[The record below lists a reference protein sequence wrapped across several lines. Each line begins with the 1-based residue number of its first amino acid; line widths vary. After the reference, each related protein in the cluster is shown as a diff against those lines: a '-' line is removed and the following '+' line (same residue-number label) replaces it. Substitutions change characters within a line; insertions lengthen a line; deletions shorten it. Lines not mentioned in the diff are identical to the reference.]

1 MSGVMMDTLLLPEE
15 DVKKLVSMDEAISAV
30 ESAFREKALGNVQMP
45 PKVYLFYGNGDLRVM
60 PCYIKTGEISSVKI
74 VNSHP
79 RNPEKGL
86 PTVMAVIVLVD
97 PETGFPK
104 AVMGGTWITGIRT
117 GAAGAVAAKYLA
129 RKNSRI
135 VAFIGAGTQ
144 ARMQFLG
151 ITRVIQSIREIRV
164 FDIRPE
170 AMKAFIQFIEAHVA
184 AGLSLVSASSVK
196 EAVEGADIIITT
208 TPSRKPVV
216 MSEWIS
222 DGVHFNCIGADAP
235 GKQELDPMILKR
247 ASKIVVDDVEQ
258 AIHSGEINVPLSE
271 GIIGAS
277 SIYGEL
283 GEIIAGMKKGRENDG
298 EITIFSST
306 GLAIQDAAVANI
318 VYENA
323 LKRGAGTRIR
333 LVI

>member
-1 MSGVMMDTLLLPEE
+1 MDTLLLPEE
-15 DVKKLVSMDEAISAV
+15 DVKKLISMDEAISAV
-30 ESAFREKALGNVQMP
+30 ESAFRDKALGNVQMP
-45 PKVYLFYGNGDLRVM
+45 PKVYLFYGSGDLRVM

-79 RNPEKGL
+79 RNPEKGF
-86 PTVMAVIVLVD
+86 PTVMAMIVLVN

-104 AVMGGTWITGIRT
+104 AVMSGTWITGIRT

-135 VAFIGAGTQ
+135 AAFIGAGTQ

-151 ITRVIQSIREIRV
+151 ITRVLQSIKEIRV
-164 FDIRPE
+164 FDIKPE
-170 AMKAFIQFIEAHVA
+170 AEKVFIQFIEDHGA
-184 AGLSLVSASSVK
+184 AGLSLIPASSVR
-196 EAVEGADIIITT
+196 EAVESADIIITT

-235 GKQELDPMILKR
+235 GKQELDPMILKK

-271 GIIGAS
+271 GIIGAG

-283 GEIIAGMKKGRENDG
+283 GEIVAGLKRGRESDD

-306 GLAIQDAAVANI
+306 GLALQDAAVANI

-323 LKRGAGTRIR
+323 LKKGVGTRIR

>member
-1 MSGVMMDTLLLPEE
+1 MSGVMMDTLLLPE
-15 DVKKLVSMDEAISAV
+15 DDIKKLVSMDEAISAV

>member
-1 MSGVMMDTLLLPEE
+1 MMDTLLLPEE

-129 RKNSRI
+129 RKSSRI

-184 AGLSLVSASSVK
+184 AGLLLVSASSVK

-222 DGVHFNCIGADAP
+222 GGVHFNCIGADAS

-283 GEIIAGMKKGRENDG
+283 GEIIAGMKKGRENDS

-323 LKRGAGTRIR
+323 LKKGAGTRIR

>member
-1 MSGVMMDTLLLPEE
+1 MVMDTLLLPEE

-30 ESAFREKALGNVQMP
+30 ESAFRDKALGNVQMP
-45 PKVYLFYGNGDLRVM
+45 PKVYLLYGSGDLRVM
-60 PCYIKTGEISSVKI
+60 PCYIRTGEISSVKI

-86 PTVMAVIVLVD
+86 PTVMAMIVLVN

-135 VAFIGAGTQ
+135 AAFIGAGTQ
-144 ARMQFLG
+144 ARMQLLG
-151 ITRVIQSIREIRV
+151 ITRVLQSIREVRV
-164 FDIRPE
+164 FDIKSE
-170 AMKAFIQFIEAHVA
+170 AAKAFIQFIEDHGA
-184 AGLSLVSASSVK
+184 AGLSLIPASSVR
-196 EAVEGADIIITT
+196 EAIEDADIIITT

-222 DGVHFNCIGADAP
+222 DGVHLNCIGADAP

-271 GIIGAS
+271 GIIGVS

-283 GEIIAGMKKGRENDG
+283 GEIVAGLKKGRESDD

-323 LKRGAGTRIR
+323 LKKGVGTRIR

>member
-15 DVKKLVSMDEAISAV
+15 DVKKLVSMDEVISAV

-45 PKVYLFYGNGDLRVM
+45 PKVYLFYGSGDLRVM
-60 PCYIKTGEISSVKI
+60 PCYIKTSEISSVKI

-151 ITRVIQSIREIRV
+151 ITQVIQSIREIRV

-170 AMKAFIQFIEAHVA
+170 AMKAFIQFIEAHAA
-184 AGLSLVSASSVK
+184 AGLSPVSASSVK
-196 EAVEGADIIITT
+196 EVVEGADIIITT

-283 GEIIAGMKKGRENDG
+283 GEIIAGMKKGRENDS

>member
-1 MSGVMMDTLLLPEE
+1 MDTLLLPEE

-60 PCYIKTGEISSVKI
+60 PCYIKTGETSSVKI

-151 ITRVIQSIREIRV
+151 ITQVIQSIREIRV

-170 AMKAFIQFIEAHVA
+170 AMKALIQFIEAHAA

-283 GEIIAGMKKGRENDG
+283 GEIIAGMKKGRENDS

-323 LKRGAGTRIR
+323 LKREAGTRIR

>member
-1 MSGVMMDTLLLPEE
+1 MSGVMMDTLLLPE
-15 DVKKLVSMDEAISAV
+15 DDIKKLVSMDEVISAV

-283 GEIIAGMKKGRENDG
+283 GEIIAGMKKGRENDS
-298 EITIFSST
+298 EVTIFSST

-318 VYENA
+318 IYENA

>member
-1 MSGVMMDTLLLPEE
+1 MDTLLLPEE
-15 DVKKLVSMDEAISAV
+15 DVKKLASMDEAISAV

-45 PKVYLFYGNGDLRVM
+45 PKVYLFYGSGDLRVM

-184 AGLSLVSASSVK
+184 AGLLLVSASSVK

-222 DGVHFNCIGADAP
+222 DGVRFNCIGADAP

-283 GEIIAGMKKGRENDG
+283 GEIIAGMKKGRENDS
-298 EITIFSST
+298 EVTIFSST

>member
-1 MSGVMMDTLLLPEE
+1 LPEE

-30 ESAFREKALGNVQMP
+30 ESAFRDKALGNVQMP
-45 PKVYLFYGNGDLRVM
+45 PKVYLLYGSGDLRVM
-60 PCYIKTGEISSVKI
+60 PCYIRTGEISSVKI

-86 PTVMAVIVLVD
+86 PTVMAMIVLVN

-135 VAFIGAGTQ
+135 AAFIGAGTQ
-144 ARMQFLG
+144 ARMQLLG
-151 ITRVIQSIREIRV
+151 ITRVLQSIREVRV
-164 FDIRPE
+164 FDIKSE
-170 AMKAFIQFIEAHVA
+170 AAKAFIQFIEDHGA
-184 AGLSLVSASSVK
+184 AGLSLIPASSVR
-196 EAVEGADIIITT
+196 EAIEDADIIITT

-222 DGVHFNCIGADAP
+222 DGVHLNCIGADAP

-271 GIIGAS
+271 GIIGVS

-283 GEIIAGMKKGRENDG
+283 GEIVAGLKKGRESDD

-323 LKRGAGTRIR
+323 LKKGVGTRIR

>member
-1 MSGVMMDTLLLPEE
+1 LPEE

-30 ESAFREKALGNVQMP
+30 ESAFRDKALGNVQMP
-45 PKVYLFYGNGDLRVM
+45 PKVYLFYGSGDLRVM

-79 RNPEKGL
+79 RNSEKGL
-86 PTVMAVIVLVD
+86 PTVMAIIVLVN

-135 VAFIGAGTQ
+135 AAFIGAGTQ

-151 ITRVIQSIREIRV
+151 ITRVLQSIREVRV
-164 FDIRPE
+164 FDIKPE
-170 AMKAFIQFIEAHVA
+170 AAKAFIRFIVNHGA
-184 AGLSLVSASSVK
+184 AGLSLIPASSVR
-196 EAVEGADIIITT
+196 EAVEDADIIITT

-216 MSEWIS
+216 MSEWIC

-247 ASKIVVDDVEQ
+247 ASKIVVDDIEQ

-271 GIIGAS
+271 GIIGVG

-283 GEIIAGMKKGRENDG
+283 GEIVAGLKKGRESDD

-323 LKRGAGTRIR
+323 LKKGVGTRIR
-333 LVI
+333 LVM

>member
-283 GEIIAGMKKGRENDG
+283 GEIIAGMKKGRENDS

>member
-1 MSGVMMDTLLLPEE
+1 MPEE

-30 ESAFREKALGNVQMP
+30 ESAFRDKALGNVQMP
-45 PKVYLFYGNGDLRVM
+45 PKVYLFYGDGDLRVM

-79 RNPEKGL
+79 RNPEKGF
-86 PTVMAVIVLVD
+86 PTVMAMIVLVN

-104 AVMGGTWITGIRT
+104 AVMSGTWITGIRT

-135 VAFIGAGTQ
+135 AAFIGAGTQ

-151 ITRVIQSIREIRV
+151 ITRVLQSIKEIRI
-164 FDIRPE
+164 FDIKPE
-170 AMKAFIQFIEAHVA
+170 AEKAFIQFIGDHGA
-184 AGLSLVSASSVK
+184 AGLSLIPASSVR

-235 GKQELDPMILKR
+235 GKQELDPMILKK

-271 GIIGAS
+271 GIIGAG

-283 GEIIAGMKKGRENDG
+283 GEIVAGLKRGRESDD

-306 GLAIQDAAVANI
+306 GLALQDAAVANI

-323 LKRGAGTRIR
+323 LKKGVGTRIR

>member
-1 MSGVMMDTLLLPEE
+1 
-15 DVKKLVSMDEAISAV
+15 
-30 ESAFREKALGNVQMP
+30 
-45 PKVYLFYGNGDLRVM
+45 
-60 PCYIKTGEISSVKI
+60 
-74 VNSHP
+74 
-79 RNPEKGL
+79 
-86 PTVMAVIVLVD
+86 
-97 PETGFPK
+97 
-104 AVMGGTWITGIRT
+104 
-117 GAAGAVAAKYLA
+117 
-129 RKNSRI
+129 
-135 VAFIGAGTQ
+135 
-144 ARMQFLG
+144 
-151 ITRVIQSIREIRV
+151 
-164 FDIRPE
+164 
-170 AMKAFIQFIEAHVA
+170 
-184 AGLSLVSASSVK
+184 
-196 EAVEGADIIITT
+196 
-208 TPSRKPVV
+208 

-247 ASKIVVDDVEQ
+247 ASKIVVDDVKQ

-283 GEIIAGMKKGRENDG
+283 GEIIAGMKKGRENDS

-323 LKRGAGTRIR
+323 IKKGAGTRIK

>member
-283 GEIIAGMKKGRENDG
+283 GEIIAGMKKGRENDS

-318 VYENA
+318 IYENA
-323 LKRGAGTRIR
+323 LKREAGTRIR

>member
-1 MSGVMMDTLLLPEE
+1 
-15 DVKKLVSMDEAISAV
+15 
-30 ESAFREKALGNVQMP
+30 
-45 PKVYLFYGNGDLRVM
+45 
-60 PCYIKTGEISSVKI
+60 
-74 VNSHP
+74 
-79 RNPEKGL
+79 
-86 PTVMAVIVLVD
+86 
-97 PETGFPK
+97 
-104 AVMGGTWITGIRT
+104 
-117 GAAGAVAAKYLA
+117 
-129 RKNSRI
+129 
-135 VAFIGAGTQ
+135 
-144 ARMQFLG
+144 MQFLG

-184 AGLSLVSASSVK
+184 AGLSLVSTSSVK

-283 GEIIAGMKKGRENDG
+283 GEIIAGMKKGRENDS

>member
-1 MSGVMMDTLLLPEE
+1 MDTLLLPEE
-15 DVKKLVSMDEAISAV
+15 DVRKLISIDEAISAV
-30 ESAFREKALGNVQMP
+30 ESVFKEKALGNVQMP
-45 PKVYLFYGNGDLRVM
+45 PKVYLFYSDGDLRVM
-60 PCYIKTGEISSVKI
+60 PCYIKTSEISSVKI

-79 RNPEKGL
+79 RNPEKGF
-86 PTVMAVIVLVD
+86 PTVMALIVLVD
-97 PETGFPK
+97 PRTGFPK

-129 RKNSRI
+129 KKDSRI
-135 VAFIGAGTQ
+135 AAFIGAGTQ

-151 ITRVIQSIREIRV
+151 LLRVIQSIKEIRV

-170 AMKAFIQFIEAHVA
+170 AARLFLEFIESHNI
-184 AGLSLVSASSVK
+184 AGFSLVPASSTE
-196 EAVEGADIIITT
+196 EAVKDADIIITT
-208 TPSRKPVV
+208 TPSRKPIV

-222 DGVHFNCIGADAP
+222 EGVHFNCIGADAP
-235 GKQELDPMILKR
+235 GKQELDPTILKR
-247 ASKIVVDDVEQ
+247 ASKIVVDDIEQ

-271 GIIGAS
+271 GIIGIN

-283 GEIIAGMKKGRENDG
+283 GEIVAGLKKGRETYH

-306 GLAIQDAAVANI
+306 GLALQDAAVANI

-323 LKRGAGTRIR
+323 VKKGAGTRIK
-333 LVI
+333 LVT